1 MRPAIVCL
9 VPAFWGLLSISSC
22 SPQPEK
28 ERKEPVPAITRVN
41 WGMVEGK
48 PVSYTEET
56 IEAARYLNLESGGL
70 EAKKIDIDL

>member
-1 MRPAIVCL
+1 M
-9 VPAFWGLLSISSC
+9 
-22 SPQPEK
+22 
-28 ERKEPVPAITRVN
+28 PAITRVN